1 MSKSGNRNS
10 NLRAKIRVFIALTI
24 IGAVAILAA
33 LISLFLFEIEDTIY
47 ADGVIIPEHT
57 FELVGHVDA
66 HVKKFNFRTGDD
78 VREGEVIAELDSRA
92 YEAAAIAADAAVKEL
107 AAELEVKKAE
117 LAILE
122 KEPLPKELWYSKT
135 NLRECQE
142 KVERTRDRLERSKK
156 LQLVSAISKIEF
168 EKAELEAIASEAE
181 LARAKENARR
191 VDEGLGQQYIEKAKR
206 DVGLVAAKLEGK
218 KAELAFLQKQ
228 IDECKLVAPATGR
241 LVELDCKNT
250 WYVARGKVAAKIAS
264 GNRSRAIARVDARVV
279 RKVKPGQRVRVTSDV
294 YNKLQYG
301 NFTGVVK
308 WIGDIPLTGTPND
321 SVTRYPVEVELD
333 PEGYVL
339 KYGSGVELAI
349 VTGKQPAMFALL
361 NMSDEDFDAGKKRE
375 AMRRRYE
382 AEHLTPAGAERK

>member
-308 WIGDIPLTGTPND
+308 WIGDIPLTGMPND

>member
-10 NLRAKIRVFIALTI
+10 NLRAKIRVFIILTI
-24 IGAVAILAA
+24 VGAVAILAA
-33 LISLFLFEIEDTIY
+33 LLSLFLFEIEDTIY

-78 VREGEVIAELDSRA
+78 VKEGEVIAELDSRA
-92 YEAAAIAADAAVKEL
+92 YEAAAITADAAVREL

-117 LAILE
+117 LRILE

-135 NLRECQE
+135 NLKECQE
-142 KVERTRDRLERSKK
+142 KVERARDRLDRSKK
-156 LQLVSAISKIEF
+156 LQLVSDISKIEF

-250 WYVARGKVAAKIAS
+250 WYVERGKVAAKIAS
-264 GNRSRAIARVDARVV
+264 GNRIRAIARVDARVV

-308 WIGDIPLTGTPND
+308 WIGDIPLQSAQQTAT
-321 SVTRYPVEVELD
+321 TLYPVEVELD

-361 NMSDEDFDAGKKRE
+361 NMSDEDFDAGRKRE

-382 AEHLTPAGAERK
+382 AERQPAEKEQK

>member
-10 NLRAKIRVFIALTI
+10 NLRAKIRVFIILTI
-24 IGAVAILAA
+24 VGAVAILAA
-33 LISLFLFEIEDTIY
+33 LLSLFLFEIEDTIY

-78 VREGEVIAELDSRA
+78 VKEGEVIAELDSRA
-92 YEAAAIAADAAVKEL
+92 YEAAAITADAAVREL

-117 LAILE
+117 LRILE

-135 NLRECQE
+135 NLKECQE
-142 KVERTRDRLERSKK
+142 KVECARDRLDRSKK

-250 WYVARGKVAAKIAS
+250 WYVERGKVAAKIAS
-264 GNRSRAIARVDARVV
+264 GNRIRAIARVDARVV

-308 WIGDIPLTGTPND
+308 WIGDIPLQSAQQTAT
-321 SVTRYPVEVELD
+321 TLYPVEVELD

-361 NMSDEDFDAGKKRE
+361 NMSDEDFDAGRKRE

-382 AEHLTPAGAERK
+382 AERQSEEKEQK

>member
-10 NLRAKIRVFIALTI
+10 NLRAKIRVFIILTI
-24 IGAVAILAA
+24 VGAVAILAA
-33 LISLFLFEIEDTIY
+33 LLSLFLFEIEDTIY

-78 VREGEVIAELDSRA
+78 VKEGEVIAELDSRA
-92 YEAAAIAADAAVKEL
+92 YEAAAITADAAVREL

-117 LAILE
+117 LRILE

-135 NLRECQE
+135 NLKECQE
-142 KVERTRDRLERSKK
+142 KVERARDRLDRSKK

-250 WYVARGKVAAKIAS
+250 WYVERGKVAAKIAS
-264 GNRSRAIARVDARVV
+264 GNRIRAIARVDARVV

-294 YNKLQYG
+294 YNLSL
-301 NFTGVVK
+301 
-308 WIGDIPLTGTPND
+308 IHISEP
-321 SVTRYPVEVELD
+321 TR
-333 PEGYVL
+333 
-339 KYGSGVELAI
+339 
-349 VTGKQPAMFALL
+349 
-361 NMSDEDFDAGKKRE
+361 
-375 AMRRRYE
+375 
-382 AEHLTPAGAERK
+382 H

>member
-10 NLRAKIRVFIALTI
+10 NLRAKIRVFIILTI
-24 IGAVAILAA
+24 VGAVAILAA
-33 LISLFLFEIEDTIY
+33 LLSLFLFEIEDTIY

-78 VREGEVIAELDSRA
+78 VKEGEVIAELDSRA
-92 YEAAAIAADAAVKEL
+92 YEAAAITADAAVREL

-117 LAILE
+117 LRILE

-135 NLRECQE
+135 NLKECQE
-142 KVERTRDRLERSKK
+142 KVERARDRLDRSKK

-168 EKAELEAIASEAE
+168 EK
-181 LARAKENARR
+181 
-191 VDEGLGQQYIEKAKR
+191 GLGQQYIEKAKR

-250 WYVARGKVAAKIAS
+250 WYVERGKVAAKIAS
-264 GNRSRAIARVDARVV
+264 GNRIRAIARVDARVV

-308 WIGDIPLTGTPND
+308 WIGDIPLQSAQQTAT
-321 SVTRYPVEVELD
+321 TLYPVEVELD

-361 NMSDEDFDAGKKRE
+361 NMSDEDFDAGRKRE

-382 AEHLTPAGAERK
+382 AERQSAEKEQK

>member
-78 VREGEVIAELDSRA
+78 VREGDVIAELDSRA

-228 IDECKLVAPATGR
+228 IEECKLVAPATGR

-361 NMSDEDFDAGKKRE
+361 NMSDEDFDAGRKRE

>member
-1 MSKSGNRNS
+1 MSRNGNRNS
-10 NLRAKIRVFIALTI
+10 NLRAKIRVFIILTI

-33 LISLFLFEIEDTIY
+33 LVSLFLFEIEDTIY

-78 VREGEVIAELDSRA
+78 VKEGDVIAVLDSRA
-92 YEAAAIAADAAVKEL
+92 YEAAAITADAAVKEL

-117 LAILE
+117 LRILE

-135 NLRECQE
+135 NLRECEE

-156 LQLVSAISKIEF
+156 LQLVSAISKNEF

-191 VDEGLGQQYIEKAKR
+191 VDEGLGEQYIEKAKR
-206 DVGLVAAKLEGK
+206 DVGLVSAKLEGK

-228 IDECKLVAPATGR
+228 IEECKLVAPATGR
-241 LVELDCKNT
+241 IVELDCKDT
-250 WYVARGKVAAKIAS
+250 WYVARGRVAAKIAS

-301 NFTGVVK
+301 NFSGVVK
-308 WIGDIPLTGTPND
+308 WIGDIPLTGSPND

-361 NMSDEDFDAGKKRE
+361 NMSDEDFDAGRKRE

-382 AEHLTPAGAERK
+382 AEQLTPVGAERK

>member
-361 NMSDEDFDAGKKRE
+361 NMSDEDFDAGRKRE

-382 AEHLTPAGAERK
+382 AEHLTPAGAEQK

>member
-10 NLRAKIRVFIALTI
+10 NLRAKIRVFIILTI
-24 IGAVAILAA
+24 VGAVAILAA
-33 LISLFLFEIEDTIY
+33 LLSLFLFEIEDTIY

-78 VREGEVIAELDSRA
+78 VKEGEVIAELDSRA
-92 YEAAAIAADAAVKEL
+92 YEAAAITADAAVREL

-117 LAILE
+117 LRILE

-135 NLRECQE
+135 NLKECQE
-142 KVERTRDRLERSKK
+142 QVERARDRLDRSKK

-250 WYVARGKVAAKIAS
+250 WYVERGKVAAKIAS
-264 GNRSRAIARVDARVV
+264 GNRIRAIARVDARVV

-308 WIGDIPLTGTPND
+308 WIGDIPLQSAQQTAT
-321 SVTRYPVEVELD
+321 TLYPVEVELD

-361 NMSDEDFDAGKKRE
+361 NMSDEDFDAGRKRE

-382 AEHLTPAGAERK
+382 AERQSAEKEQK

>member
-241 LVELDCKNT
+241 LVELDCKDT

-321 SVTRYPVEVELD
+321 SVTLYPVEVELD

>member
-10 NLRAKIRVFIALTI
+10 NLRAKIRVFIILTI
-24 IGAVAILAA
+24 VGAVAILAA
-33 LISLFLFEIEDTIY
+33 LLSLFLFEIEDTIY

-78 VREGEVIAELDSRA
+78 VKEGEVIAELDSRA
-92 YEAAAIAADAAVKEL
+92 YEAAAITADAAVREL

-117 LAILE
+117 LRILE

-135 NLRECQE
+135 TLKECQE
-142 KVERTRDRLERSKK
+142 KVERARDRLDRSKK

-250 WYVARGKVAAKIAS
+250 WYVERGKVAAKIAS
-264 GNRSRAIARVDARVV
+264 GNRIRAIARVDARVV

-308 WIGDIPLTGTPND
+308 WIGDIPLQSAQQTAT
-321 SVTRYPVEVELD
+321 TLYPVEVELD

-361 NMSDEDFDAGKKRE
+361 NMSDEDFDAGRKRE

-382 AEHLTPAGAERK
+382 AERQPEEKEQK

>member
-10 NLRAKIRVFIALTI
+10 NLRAKIRVFIILTI
-24 IGAVAILAA
+24 VGAVAILAA
-33 LISLFLFEIEDTIY
+33 LLSLFLFEIEDTIY

-78 VREGEVIAELDSRA
+78 VKEGEVIAELDSRA

-107 AAELEVKKAE
+107 TAELEVKKAE
-117 LAILE
+117 LRILE

-135 NLRECQE
+135 NLKESQE
-142 KVERTRDRLERSKK
+142 KVERARDRLDRSKK
-156 LQLVSAISKIEF
+156 LQLVSAISKVEF

-228 IDECKLVAPATGR
+228 IDECKLIAPATGR

-250 WYVARGKVAAKIAS
+250 WYVERGKVAAKIAS
-264 GNRSRAIARVDARVV
+264 GNRIRAIARVDARVV

-308 WIGDIPLTGTPND
+308 WIGDIPLQSTQQTA
-321 SVTRYPVEVELD
+321 TTLYPVEVELD

-361 NMSDEDFDAGKKRE
+361 NMSDEDFDAGRKRE

-382 AEHLTPAGAERK
+382 AERQAAEKERK

>member
-1 MSKSGNRNS
+1 MSKTGNRNS
-10 NLRAKIRVFIALTI
+10 NLRAKIRVFMVLTL
-24 IGAVAILAA
+24 IGAAAILAA
-33 LISLFLFEIEDTIY
+33 LLSLFLFEIEDTIY

-78 VREGEVIAELDSRA
+78 IREGDVIAELDSRA

-135 NLRECQE
+135 NLKESRE
-142 KVERTRDRLERSKK
+142 KAERTRDRLERSKK
-156 LQLVSAISKIEF
+156 LQLVSAISKVEF

-191 VDEGLGQQYIEKAKR
+191 VEEGLGEQYIEKAKR

-228 IDECKLVAPATGR
+228 IDECKLVSPATGR
-241 LVELDCKNT
+241 LVELECKNT
-250 WYVARGKVAAKIAS
+250 WYVERGKVAAKIAS

-279 RKVKPGQRVRVTSDV
+279 RKVKPGQHVRVTSDV

-301 NFTGVVK
+301 NFSGVVK
-308 WIGDIPLTGTPND
+308 WIGDIPLTD
-321 SVTRYPVEVELD
+321 SPAATITQYPVEVELD

-349 VTGKQPAMFALL
+349 VTGKQPAIFALL
-361 NMSDEDFDAGKKRE
+361 NMSDEDFDAARKRE

-382 AEHLTPAGAERK
+382 TEHLTPAGAERK

>member
-10 NLRAKIRVFIALTI
+10 NLRAKIRVFIILTI
-24 IGAVAILAA
+24 VGAVAILAA
-33 LISLFLFEIEDTIY
+33 LLSLFLFEIEDTIY

-78 VREGEVIAELDSRA
+78 DVKEGEVIAELDSRA
-92 YEAAAIAADAAVKEL
+92 YEAAAITADAAVREL

-117 LAILE
+117 LRILE

-135 NLRECQE
+135 NLKECQE
-142 KVERTRDRLERSKK
+142 KVERARDRLDRSKK

-250 WYVARGKVAAKIAS
+250 WYVERGKVAAKIAS
-264 GNRSRAIARVDARVV
+264 GNRSARLPEWMPESCAKSSR
-279 RKVKPGQRVRVTSDV
+279 
-294 YNKLQYG
+294 
-301 NFTGVVK
+301 
-308 WIGDIPLTGTPND
+308 D
-321 SVTRYPVEVELD
+321 S
-333 PEGYVL
+333 GC
-339 KYGSGVELAI
+339 GS
-349 VTGKQPAMFALL
+349 PAMFTTSFNTAISPAWSSGSAIFRFSRHSRQPQPCIRLRSSL
-361 NMSDEDFDAGKKRE
+361 IRRAMS
-375 AMRRRYE
+375 
-382 AEHLTPAGAERK
+382 

>member
-78 VREGEVIAELDSRA
+78 VREGDVIAELDSRA

-301 NFTGVVK
+301 NFSGVVK
-308 WIGDIPLTGTPND
+308 WIGDIPLTDAPASAITQ
-321 SVTRYPVEVELD
+321 YPVEVELD

-349 VTGKQPAMFALL
+349 VTGKQPAIFALL
-361 NMSDEDFDAGKKRE
+361 NMSDEDFDADRKRE

-382 AEHLTPAGAERK
+382 AEHFTPAGAERK

>member
-361 NMSDEDFDAGKKRE
+361 NMSDEDFDAGRKRE

>member
-1 MSKSGNRNS
+1 MDRDIYMGWGRFSTLSNVTTESPDMSVIMTWCLCFRLSYWTNDHNGQT
-10 NLRAKIRVFIALTI
+10 RVFC
-24 IGAVAILAA
+24 
-33 LISLFLFEIEDTIY
+33 
-47 ADGVIIPEHT
+47 
-57 FELVGHVDA
+57 
-66 HVKKFNFRTGDD
+66 
-78 VREGEVIAELDSRA
+78 
-92 YEAAAIAADAAVKEL
+92 
-107 AAELEVKKAE
+107 
-117 LAILE
+117 LE

-321 SVTRYPVEVELD
+321 SVTLYPVEVELD

-361 NMSDEDFDAGKKRE
+361 NMSDEDFDAGRKRE

>member
-10 NLRAKIRVFIALTI
+10 NLRAKIRVFIILTI
-24 IGAVAILAA
+24 VGAVAILAA
-33 LISLFLFEIEDTIY
+33 LLSLFLFEIEDTIY

-78 VREGEVIAELDSRA
+78 VKEGEVIAELDSRA
-92 YEAAAIAADAAVKEL
+92 YEAAAITADAAVREL

-117 LAILE
+117 LRILE

-135 NLRECQE
+135 NLQECQE
-142 KVERTRDRLERSKK
+142 KVERARDRLDRSKK

-250 WYVARGKVAAKIAS
+250 WYVERGKVAAKIAS
-264 GNRSRAIARVDARVV
+264 GNRIRAIARVDARVV

-308 WIGDIPLTGTPND
+308 WIGDIPLQSAQQTAT
-321 SVTRYPVEVELD
+321 TLYPVEVELD

-361 NMSDEDFDAGKKRE
+361 NMSDEDFDAGRKRE

-382 AEHLTPAGAERK
+382 AERQSAEKEQK